1 MSKRVTAE
9 SFIEKAK
16 KKHSEYNYDYS
27 EVVYVNSK
35 TKVKIKCPIHGIFEQ
50 RPDNHLNG
58 SILPFM
64 CKRTKI

>member
-1 MSKRVTAE
+1 MSKRLIAE

-35 TKVKIKCPIHGIFEQ
+35 TKVKIK
-50 RPDNHLNG
+50 
-58 SILPFM
+58 
-64 CKRTKI
+64 

>member
-1 MSKRVTAE
+1 MSKRLIAE

-35 TKVKIKCPIHGIFEQ
+35 TKYDRMYETQ
-50 RPDNHLNG
+50 WT
-58 SILPFM
+58 S
-64 CKRTKI
+64 